1 MDHGNGKY
9 QAPDERLWA
18 HWLYVPRLS
27 SIPTLLSSPISSNNH
42 TTSGPNLLR
51 AFSSDRYVAQRTWN
65 VTLNRLS
72 LSILKTIPRFAAER
86 RKIYSCSINSS
97 VTADGVSFVSSLA
110 DLQVRFGS
118 NHLVC
123 LVFPGD
129 IRQSRVQERLQTLGD
144 KLDRVVRRYTPAGED
159 ADSVIQVLT
168 VFATPR
174 LDVEKQKLPA
184 ILKPKK
190 SPYGVTG
197 AKSAIDV
204 DMKTDI
210 KYVVI
215 AWDTVFAD
223 DKSHH
228 TGDSKTYIGYGIDA
242 GADVGCAVLVRPDQY
257 VAGVWADADID
268 RLGKRFVD
276 GGVEVC

>member
-1 MDHGNGKY
+1 M
-9 QAPDERLWA
+9 
-18 HWLYVPRLS
+18 
-27 SIPTLLSSPISSNNH
+27 I
-42 TTSGPNLLR
+42 
-51 AFSSDRYVAQRTWN
+51 
-65 VTLNRLS
+65 
-72 LSILKTIPRFAAER
+72 
-86 RKIYSCSINSS
+86 
-97 VTADGVSFVSSLA
+97 
-110 DLQVRFGS
+110 
-118 NHLVC
+118 NHLVW

-129 IRQSRVQERLQTLGD
+129 VRQSRVQERLQTLGD
-144 KLDRVVRRYTPAGED
+144 KLNRLVRRYTPAGED
-159 ADSVIQVLT
+159 VDSVIQVLT

-184 ILKPKK
+184 ILKPEK

-197 AKSAIDV
+197 AKSTIHV

-228 TGDSKTYIGYGIDA
+228 TGDSKTYIGYGINA
-242 GADVGCAVLVRPDQY
+242 AADVGCAVLVRPDQY
-257 VAGVWADADID
+257 VAGVWADADIE

-276 GGVEVC
+276 GGMKNADCPYHGRRSIGSRVGKSLRSL